1 MPKGKKTIR
10 EDFAF
15 FQALLNF
22 YTVNKGTIRKRYKQL
37 TKQYLDFNDPELRSD
52 AFLRQPQFEALEIY
66 VFLKE
71 FGHNRHVH
79 DLFSEWAKN
88 EGIFEG
94 FQTTGADKKGQGTL
108 FGLLDV
114 EGTDQYEEIFSRL
127 SERAR
132 TYPNY
137 IFALTMGLG
146 KTILMA
152 TCIFYE
158 FLLANKFGKDTRFCK
173 NALVFAPD
181 KTVLQS
187 LKEIQTFDLG
197 LVVPPE
203 YANFL
208 RANLKFHFLDDTAS
222 TIGAQDGSSFN
233 VIISNTQKIIL
244 KRRSAA
250 PSTTDKLFSERT
262 GSLSEVYSELYD
274 MLGEDAPE
282 TDADLAV
289 NARFQRIA
297 RLPQLGIYVDEA
309 HHALGTKLENNLGQ
323 ASVRVRSD
331 KTGDE
336 LEALIEE
343 KRKAKDSALRNTID
357 GLARALDLKG
367 TSVVACYNFTG
378 TPYVKDRIMPEVVYA
393 YGLKAAIDNKYLK
406 QPEFVDYSGN
416 VKSNDFLRELVTDF
430 WTNEGEKRREGM
442 LPKLA
447 IFASTIDELTGE
459 LRPALEKVMAS
470 LGIPTTRILVN
481 VGDDKHTTT
490 EDIREFNR
498 LDTPESEKQF
508 ILLVGKGREGWNCR
522 SLFGVALYR
531 KPKSK
536 IFVLQSTMR
545 CLRSI
550 GEIQETGRIY
560 LSTENMQIL
569 EDELQQNFR
578 VTTEELGPK
587 KGDES
592 EVYEVTAV
600 PPPVVLKMKR
610 RRELFKTKRKEK
622 PEKITFDLSEDVL
635 ETYRA
640 ALRRRKNINSDKGT
654 SEDITD
660 RLENRAF
667 TAFTLTG
674 EIAQYF
680 SGDGVS
686 PFDIEELLEGAS
698 PGMGRIVELV
708 NTSNDIL
715 YDIIIPT
722 LFRALFEIEPFGNDS
737 EEEIELVKGYNAT
750 TNRPPTFR
758 FRAKPHLVAGRD
770 YPEHAKHRDRTF
782 HLDHYCFD
790 SQPEV
795 DFFKRVLGL
804 NAVDRIYF
812 TGMLVHGQSGFRVNY
827 IHPESHTV
835 CNYYPDFLVMRESGE
850 IYLIEVKSAWKEDD
864 PVVIAKREAAEQ
876 LASGNEFHYA
886 LLTSEDF
893 SGFLSAEGGWRDY
906 TRPAMLS

>member
-1 MPKGKKTIR
+1 MPKGKRTIR
-10 EDFAF
+10 QDFAF

-22 YTVNKGTIRKRYKQL
+22 YADNKGAIRRRYKQL

-71 FGHNRHVH
+71 FGENRHVH
-79 DLFSEWAKN
+79 DLFSEWARN
-88 EGIFEG
+88 EGLFEE
-94 FQTTGADKKGQGTL
+94 FQTTGADRKGQGS
-108 FGLLDV
+108 LLGFLEL
-114 EGTDQYEEIFSRL
+114 EGDEQYEAIFARL

-132 TYPNY
+132 SYPNY

-250 PSTTDKLFSERT
+250 PSSIDKLFSERT
-262 GSLSEVYSELYD
+262 GSLSDVHAELYE
-274 MLGEDAPE
+274 MLGEEAPE
-282 TDADLAV
+282 SDADLAV

-309 HHALGTKLENNLGQ
+309 HHSMGASLAKDLGQ
-323 ASVRVRSD
+323 S
-331 KTGDE
+331 
-336 LEALIEE
+336 
-343 KRKAKDSALRNTID
+343 KDASALRTTID
-357 GLARALDLKG
+357 ELAKALAARK
-367 TSVVACYNFTG
+367 TAVVGCYNFTG

-393 YGLKAAIDNKYLK
+393 YGLKAAIDNEYLK

-416 VKSNDFLRELVTDF
+416 VKSDDFLREIVTDF
-430 WTNEGEKRREGM
+430 WTKEGENRREGM

-447 IFASTIDELTGE
+447 IFASSIDELINE
-459 LRPALEKVMAS
+459 LKPALENVMAS

-481 VGDDKHTTT
+481 VGDARYTNA

-498 LDTPESEKQF
+498 LDMPESEKQF

-550 GEIQETGRIY
+550 GDIQETGRIY
-560 LSTENMQIL
+560 LSAENMQIL

-587 KGDES
+587 KGEES

-610 RRELFKTKRKEK
+610 RRELFRTKRKEN
-622 PEKITFDLSEDVL
+622 PVQIAFDLSDEVL
-635 ETYRA
+635 ENYRA
-640 ALRRRKNINSDKGT
+640 SLRRRKNINSDKGV

-674 EIAQYF
+674 EIARYF

-686 PFDIEELLEGAS
+686 PFDIEELLESAS
-698 PGMGRIVELV
+698 PAMERIVELV
-708 NTSNDIL
+708 SRSNDIL

-722 LFRALFEIEPFGNDS
+722 LFRALFEIEPFGSDS
-737 EEEIELVKGYNAT
+737 EEEVELVKGYNST
-750 TNRPPTFR
+750 TSRPPTFR
-758 FRAKPHLVAGRD
+758 FRAKPHLVEGRD
-770 YPEHAKHRDRTF
+770 YPEHAKHRGRTF

-795 DFFKRVLGL
+795 DFFKRALSL
-804 NAVDRIYF
+804 SAADRIYF

-835 CNYYPDFLVMRESGE
+835 CNYYPDFLIIRESGE
-850 IYLIEVKSAWKEDD
+850 VYLVEVKSEWQEDD
-864 PVVIAKREAAEQ
+864 PVVIAKREAAEK
-876 LASGNEFHYA
+876 LATGNEFHYA
-886 LLTSEDF
+886 LLTKDDF
-893 SGFLSAEGGWRDY
+893 SGFLSADIGWKNY
-906 TRPAMLS
+906 SRPIALA

>member
-1 MPKGKKTIR
+1 MAKGTKTIR
-10 EDFAF
+10 QDFAF

-22 YTVNKGTIRKRYKQL
+22 YTDNKGTIRRRYKQL
-37 TKQYLDFNDPELRSD
+37 TRQVLDFNDPELRGD
-52 AFLRQPQFEALEIY
+52 AYLRQPQFEALEIY
-66 VFLKE
+66 FFLKE
-71 FGHNRHVH
+71 FGNNRHVH
-79 DLFSEWAKN
+79 ELFREWAKN
-88 EGIFEG
+88 EGLFED
-94 FQTTGADKKGQGTL
+94 FRTTGTDRKGQGSFL
-108 FGLLDV
+108 GFLEL
-114 EGTDQYEEIFSRL
+114 EGGEQYEEIFARL

-132 TYPNY
+132 SYPNY

-158 FLLANKFGKDTRFCK
+158 FLLANKFGKDERYCK

-208 RANLKFHFLDDTAS
+208 RSNLKFHFLDDTAS

-244 KRRSAA
+244 KRRSTA
-250 PSTTDKLFSERT
+250 PSTTDKLFSART
-262 GSLSEVYSELYD
+262 GSLSEVYGELYD
-274 MLGEDAPE
+274 MLGEEAPE

-309 HHALGTKLENNLGQ
+309 HHSMGASLEKDLGQ
-323 ASVRVRSD
+323 G
-331 KTGDE
+331 K
-336 LEALIEE
+336 EA
-343 KRKAKDSALRNTID
+343 SALRTTID
-357 GLARALDLKG
+357 ELARALEAKK
-367 TSVVACYNFTG
+367 TSVVGCYNFTG

-393 YGLKAAIDNKYLK
+393 YGLKAAIENKYLK

-416 VKSNDFLRELVTDF
+416 VKSTDFLRELVTDF
-430 WTNEGEKRREGM
+430 WKKEGETRREGM

-447 IFASTIDELTGE
+447 IFASTIEELTGE
-459 LRPALEKVMAS
+459 LRPALEKIMAQ
-470 LGIPTTRILVN
+470 LGIPSTRILVN
-481 VGDDKHTTT
+481 VGDDKHTTG

-498 LDTPESEKQF
+498 LDTAESNKQF

-531 KPKSK
+531 KAKSK

-545 CLRSI
+545 CLRAI
-550 GEIQETGRIY
+550 GDVQETGRIY
-560 LSTENMQIL
+560 LSADNMQIL

-587 KGDES
+587 KDDES

-600 PPPVVLKMKR
+600 PPPVILKMKR
-610 RRELFKTKRKEK
+610 RRELFRTKRK
-622 PEKITFDLSEDVL
+622 PAPDKITFDLSDEVL
-635 ETYRA
+635 EAYRA
-640 ALRRRKNINSDKGT
+640 ALRRRKSINSDIGT

-667 TAFTLTG
+667 TQFTLIA
-674 EIAQYF
+674 EIARYF
-680 SGDGVS
+680 SGDGIS
-686 PFDIEELLEGAS
+686 PFDIEDILENAA
-698 PGMGRIVELV
+698 PNTARIVEIV
-708 NTSNDIL
+708 NTSNAVL
-715 YDIIIPT
+715 YDVIIPT
-722 LFRALFEIEPFGNDS
+722 LFRALFDIESFGNET
-737 EEEIELVKGYNAT
+737 EEDIELVKGYNSS

-758 FRAKPHLVAGRD
+758 FKAKPHLVASRD
-770 YPEHAKHRDRTF
+770 YPEYSMTRDRTF

-804 NAVDRIYF
+804 NAADRIYF

-835 CNYYPDFLVMRESGE
+835 CNYYPDFLVIRESGE
-850 IYLIEVKSAWKEDD
+850 IFLIEVKSAWKEDD
-864 PVVIAKREAAEQ
+864 PVVVAKREAAEQ
-876 LASGNEFHYA
+876 LASGNQFHYA
-886 LLTSEDF
+886 LLTKDDF
-893 SGFLSAEGGWRDY
+893 TGFLSDESGWRAY
-906 TRPAMLS
+906 ERPTMLS

>member
-1 MPKGKKTIR
+1 MAKGKKTLVQ
-10 EDFAF
+10 DFAF

-22 YTVNKGTIRKRYKQL
+22 YMANRGSIRRNYKQL
-37 TKQYLDFNDPELRSD
+37 SKHILDFNNPDLRRD
-52 AFLRQPQFEALEIY
+52 AFLRRPQFEALEIY

-71 FGHNRHVH
+71 FCSNRHVH
-79 DLFSEWAKN
+79 QIFKEWAAA
-88 EGIFEG
+88 EGLFEG
-94 FQTTGADKKGQGTL
+94 FSLSDASKAGQGSMFGTHFLAGEEAYQEL
-108 FGLLDV
+108 FD
-114 EGTDQYEEIFSRL
+114 RM

-132 TYPNY
+132 SYPNY

-158 FLLANKFGKDTRFCK
+158 FLLANKFGKDERFCK

-187 LKEIQTFDLG
+187 LKEIQTLDLG

-244 KRRSAA
+244 KRRSAT
-250 PSTTDKLFSERT
+250 PSPTDKLFSERT
-262 GSLSEVYSELYD
+262 GTLSEVYGELYE
-274 MLGEDAPE
+274 MLGEEAPE
-282 TDADLAV
+282 SDADLAV

-309 HHALGTKLENNLGQ
+309 HHSMGASLEKDLGQ
-323 ASVRVRSD
+323 A
-331 KTGDE
+331 K
-336 LEALIEE
+336 EA
-343 KRKAKDSALRNTID
+343 SALRTTID
-357 GLARALDLKG
+357 ELARALEARK
-367 TSVVACYNFTG
+367 TSVVGCYNFTG

-393 YGLKAAIDNKYLK
+393 YGLKAAIDQRYLK

-416 VKSNDFLRELVTDF
+416 VKSADFLREVVTDF
-430 WTNEGEKRREGM
+430 WTKEGEKRREGM

-447 IFASTIDELTGE
+447 LFASTIDELTGE
-459 LRPALEKVMAS
+459 LRPTLENVMAQ
-470 LGIPTTRILVN
+470 LGIPTSRILVN
-481 VGDDKHTTT
+481 VGDDKHTTA

-498 LDTPESEKQF
+498 LDTEESEKQF

-531 KPKSK
+531 KPTSK

-550 GEIQETGRIY
+550 GDIQETGRIY
-560 LSTENMQIL
+560 LSAENMEIL
-569 EDELQQNFR
+569 EEELQQNFR

-587 KGDES
+587 PGDES
-592 EVYEVTAV
+592 EVYEVAAV
-600 PPPVVLKMKR
+600 PPPIVLKMKR
-610 RRELFKTKRKEK
+610 RRELFRTKRKPV
-622 PEKITFDLSEDVL
+622 PEKIAFDLSDDVL
-635 ETYRA
+635 SAYRA
-640 ALRRRKNINSDKGT
+640 ELRRRRNITSDKGS

-660 RLENRAF
+660 RMQNRAF
-667 TAFTLTG
+667 TRLTLVG
-674 EIAQYF
+674 EVARYF
-680 SGDGVS
+680 SGDGIS
-686 PFDIEELLEGAS
+686 PFEIEDLLELAS
-698 PGMGRIVELV
+698 PSLDKLVELV
-708 NTSNDIL
+708 NTTNGIL
-715 YDIIIPT
+715 YDVIIPT
-722 LFRALFEIEPFGNDS
+722 VFRALSEIETFGNES
-737 EEEIELVKGYNAT
+737 EEEIELVKGYNPSSPHA
-750 TNRPPTFR
+750 PTFR

-770 YPEHAKHRDRTF
+770 YPQYSDVRARTF
-782 HLDHYCFD
+782 HLDFYCFD

-795 DFFKRVLGL
+795 DFFRGVLGL
-804 NAVDRIYF
+804 NLDDRIYF

-835 CNYYPDFLVMRESGE
+835 CNYYPDFLVLRASGE
-850 IYLIEVKSAWKEDD
+850 IYLVEVKSAWKEDD
-864 PVVIAKREAAEQ
+864 PVVVAKREAAEQ
-876 LASGNEFHYA
+876 LASGNQFHYA
-886 LLTSEDF
+886 LLTKDDF
-893 SGFLSAEGGWRDY
+893 AGFLAEETGWRAY
-906 TRPAMLS
+906 ERPTMLS